1 MISVMVQKV
10 RPRKCVTK
18 TARLTPM
25 ITPKMRSIL
34 LRTVCQL
41 VTWTTITAETTA
53 SAAASAPSRA
63 ETIAHENPPASAI
76 LVATRRNGELAD
88 QRLGNLLRRGEIIVC
103 FFV

>member
-1 MISVMVQKV
+1 MLSVMVQKV
-10 RPRKCVTK
+10 RPRKCVKK
-18 TARLTPM
+18 TGRLRPM
-25 ITPKMRSIL
+25 ITPRMRSIL

-76 LVATRRNGELAD
+76 LVANRRDGDLAD
-88 QRLGNLLRRGEIIVC
+88 HRLCNLLRRG
-103 FFV
+103 